1 MAEEIKQ
8 TKNVSGDVIKKYED
22 FNLRLALTYAI
33 AFSIGFISASY
44 LFMSGFF
51 A

>member
-1 MAEEIKQ
+1 MDETKP
-8 TKNVSGDVIKKYED
+8 TKNISEDIVKKYED

-33 AFSIGFISASY
+33 AFSIGFISAAY